1 VSLVLLAAI
10 LAVAAV
16 AAATVF
22 AVVRTRE
29 FFRRFRAFGVAVDE
43 ALAAVTAGT
52 DRIAAKSAT
61 VGPSELEPALARL
74 AVSRARLAVLLA
86 AIDDVRE
93 LVARVTGL
101 RPRK

>member
-1 VSLVLLAAI
+1 LLLVLLAAI
-10 LAVAAV
+10 LALATV

-22 AVVRTRE
+22 AFLRTRE
-29 FFRRFRAFGVAVDE
+29 FLRRFRAFGRAVDE
-43 ALAAVTAGT
+43 ALATVTAGS
-52 DRIAAKSAT
+52 DRIAAYSAA
-61 VGPSELEPALARL
+61 GAADLEPALARL

-86 AIDDVRE
+86 AVDDVRE